1 MPGVGQSWV
10 LDSAQP
16 TQASVLSSLS
26 LDVLICRMGV
36 KHEVPRTKLDQDNA
50 RGSLRCGKA

>member
-10 LDSAQP
+10 LDSAQ
-16 TQASVLSSLS
+16 ASVLSSLS
-26 LDVLICRMGV
+26 LDVPICRMGV

-50 RGSLRCGKA
+50 CGSQVRESVTWM